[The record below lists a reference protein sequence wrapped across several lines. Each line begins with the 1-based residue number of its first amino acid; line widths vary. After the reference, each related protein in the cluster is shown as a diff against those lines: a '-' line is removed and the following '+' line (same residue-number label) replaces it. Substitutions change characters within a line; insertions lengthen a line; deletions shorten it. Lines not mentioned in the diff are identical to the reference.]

1 MEDQIKILRLVTG
14 EDIICKYLKLEKQL
28 YYVMDPMTLVIRY
41 KSGESTILMQH
52 WLPVEVLEKNEV
64 TLQDRDI
71 LTFIEPN
78 EHMREYY
85 ASLSEKLREETSRLK
100 ELKSSIETETMEILN
115 SFKVK
120 NQSIH

>member
-28 YYVMDPMTLVIRY
+28 YYVIDPMTLVIRY

-71 LTFIEPN
+71 LRKNI
-78 EHMREYY
+78 
-85 ASLSEKLREETSRLK
+85 LK
-100 ELKSSIETETMEILN
+100 YRFLQKSIFVI
-115 SFKVK
+115 KVK
-120 NQSIH
+120 SWFL